1 MVLQAVNYSTM
12 VGGPVQLMV
21 VLSNPGSQAVNVV
34 IWDTVPANTTFPA
47 GNPDN
52 SGWTLNGN
60 VFSYNVGP
68 LPPGA
73 NETIYFTLQTGS
85 NLVTG
90 DTIIIGGLTG
100 SYHDVAF
107 NQDRNFSRGPVTI
120 NVGNI
125 VVYPNP
131 FNPNTAYNHVL
142 KFANLPSGAQVL
154 IYTISGEE
162 VKSYK
167 EQYGYVYWDGKNAY
181 NFEVSAGIYYF
192 EITWDN
198 NKNTLLGKI
207 FLVRQ

>member
-12 VGGPVQLMV
+12 VGGSVQLMV
-21 VLSNPGSQAVNVV
+21 VITNPGSQATNVV
-34 IWDTVPANTTFPA
+34 IWDTVPPNTTFPA
-47 GNPDN
+47 GDPGN
-52 SGWTLNGN
+52 SGWTLSGN
-60 VFSYNVGP
+60 VFSYDVGN

-73 NETIYFTLQTGS
+73 NETIYFTLQTS
-85 NLVTG
+85 SSLVTG
-90 DTIIIGGLTG
+90 DTITVGGLTG

-107 NQDRNFSRGPVTI
+107 NQNRNFACGPVTI
-120 NVGNI
+120 GVGNI

-154 IYTISGEE
+154 IYTVSGEE

-167 EQYGYVYWDGKNAY
+167 ENNSYVYWDGKNAY
-181 NFEVSAGIYYF
+181 NYDVSAGIYYF
-192 EITWDN
+192 EISWDN
-198 NKNTLLGKI
+198 DKDTYLGKI